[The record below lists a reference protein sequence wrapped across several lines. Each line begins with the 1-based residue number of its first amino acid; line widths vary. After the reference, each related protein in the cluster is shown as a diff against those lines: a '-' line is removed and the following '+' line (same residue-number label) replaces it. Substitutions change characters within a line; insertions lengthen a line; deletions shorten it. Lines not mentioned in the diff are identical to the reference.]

1 MSDWDTN
8 DSGQMGDLLLMKAF
22 QLARDAKNTHEQAVK
37 TSELWEDFAS
47 GMDTPRRIQTP
58 AQREAERSVYA
69 IVEMLE
75 KIEQESWNIVD
86 SLNEMSKAEGSNH
99 D

>member
-22 QLARDAKNTHEQAVK
+22 QLARDAKNTHEHAVK
-37 TSELWEDFAS
+37 TSELWEDFSAPR
-47 GMDTPRRIQTP
+47 TPRRNQTP

-86 SLNEMSKAEGSNH
+86 SLNEMSKAKGSNH